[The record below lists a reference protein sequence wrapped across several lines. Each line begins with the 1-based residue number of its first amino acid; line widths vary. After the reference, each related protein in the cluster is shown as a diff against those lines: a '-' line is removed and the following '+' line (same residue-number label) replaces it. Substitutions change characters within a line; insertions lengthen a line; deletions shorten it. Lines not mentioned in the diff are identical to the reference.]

1 MAAHHRW
8 GRGSLLKRAQLHPDL
23 QTFADELL
31 KRWRGDLVITD
42 GHRDKASQEAA
53 YNKIVD
59 GKRVSRARWGQSPHN
74 RSPSYAV
81 DIALL
86 DSAGQIPWNDR
97 PAWDEFGELGEQV
110 ARDLG
115 LRVTWGG
122 RFSWGF
128 DGPHFELAGWR
139 DVAVAG

>member
-8 GRGSLLKRAQLHPDL
+8 GRGSQLKRAQLHPDL

-31 KRWRGDLVITD
+31 RRWRGDLVITE
-42 GHRDKASQEAA
+42 GHREKAGQDKAYRE
-53 YNKIVD
+53 
-59 GKRVSRARWGQSPHN
+59 GKSRARWGQSPHN

-115 LRVTWGG
+115 LPVTWGG
-122 RFSWGF
+122 RFSGF
-128 DGPHFELAGWR
+128 YDGPHFELGGWKS
-139 DVAVAG
+139 VAVAS

>member
-8 GRGSLLKRAQLHPDL
+8 GRGSQLKRAQLHPDL

-31 KRWRGDLVITD
+31 RRWRGDLVITE
-42 GHRDKASQEAA
+42 GHREKAGQDKAYRE
-53 YNKIVD
+53 
-59 GKRVSRARWGQSPHN
+59 GKSRARWGQSPHN

-115 LRVTWGG
+115 LSMTWGG
-122 RFSWGF
+122 RFSWAF
-128 DGPHFELAGWR
+128 DGPHFELAGWKS
-139 DVAVAG
+139 VAVAA